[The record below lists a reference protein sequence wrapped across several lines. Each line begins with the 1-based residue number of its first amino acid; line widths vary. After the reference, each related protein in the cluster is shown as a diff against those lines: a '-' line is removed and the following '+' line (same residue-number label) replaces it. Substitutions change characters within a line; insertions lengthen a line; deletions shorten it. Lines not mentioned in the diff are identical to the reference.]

1 MMLHPK
7 DFIGNPTIAREMAD
21 SATERKHERL
31 FVEEFI
37 KSLVSQFLFGSQFFL
52 KPESGFPVTSK
63 VLTLG
68 TVGKQRQDTVIDSKK
83 MTPAKERNADESKD
97 SRRGVAAY
105 EATVCG
111 EGPRRSIATD

>member
-1 MMLHPK
+1 M
-7 DFIGNPTIAREMAD
+7 REGELGKKA
-21 SATERKHERL
+21 
-31 FVEEFI
+31 
-37 KSLVSQFLFGSQFFL
+37 FLAPHFG
-52 KPESGFPVTSK
+52 PVASK
-63 VLTLG
+63 VLTPG
-68 TVGKQRQDTVIDSKK
+68 AVGERRQDKVVDPKK